1 MKYLLDTNICIAL
14 LKKDGVKGDDTFLK
28 EKLISFSPTEFVL
41 CSVVKAELIYGAR
54 NSSRIEQN
62 LNLLGTFFS
71 QFVSFPFDDKA
82 AEFYGV
88 NRTILKSQGKPVGE
102 NDLLISSIAL
112 ARDLAVVTRN
122 ITEFSRIPALKIE
135 IW

>member
-14 LKKDGVKGDDTFLK
+14 LKNNEESLK
-28 EKLISFSPTEFVL
+28 EKLISYSPIEILL

-54 NSSRIEQN
+54 KSTCVEQN
-62 LNLLGTFFS
+62 LNLLGVFFN
-71 QFVSFPFDDKA
+71 QFVSLPFDDKA

-88 NRTILKSQGKPVGE
+88 NRTILKNQGKPVGE

-112 ARDLAVVTRN
+112 ARDLTVVTRN
-122 ITEFSRIPALKIE
+122 KTEFSRIPALKIE
-135 IW
+135 TW

>member
-14 LKKDGVKGDDTFLK
+14 LKNETDNNSYLK
-28 EKLISFSPTEFVL
+28 EKLTTFSPSEFVL

-54 NSSRIEQN
+54 YSKRVEQN
-62 LNLLGTFFS
+62 LNLLSVFFS
-71 QFVSFPFDDKA
+71 QFISFPFDDKA
-82 AEFYGV
+82 AEFYGI
-88 NRTILKSQGKPVGE
+88 NRTILKSQAKPVGE

-122 ITEFSRIPALKIE
+122 RAEFSRIPALKIE
-135 IW
+135 TW